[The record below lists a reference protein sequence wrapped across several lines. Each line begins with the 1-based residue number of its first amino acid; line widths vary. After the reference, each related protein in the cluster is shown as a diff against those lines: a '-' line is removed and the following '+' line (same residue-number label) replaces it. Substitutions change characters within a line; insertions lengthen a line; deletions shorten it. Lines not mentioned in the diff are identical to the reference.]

1 MFTGTIQNIL
11 GEILW
16 HSITRD
22 TTLQAVSRQH
32 LDEVTRVLKKY
43 NNSRLSFGR
52 KLQVLE
58 VAAYAHTTG
67 YQLAKLIDAD
77 VTLTDISIDTLAL
90 GKTIAAEENIDGTSV
105 IRIAADFHDLP
116 FETGC
121 FDLVYIASALHHTWN
136 WQQVLGELI
145 RVTASAGLLF
155 IENEPCARELCF
167 YKFRTNRADQYCE
180 LERHLASVGFLR
192 TFSEPYLGSRPEE
205 LFGMVENQ
213 TMPLDEIIK
222 LVSDSGDIKEL
233 VLMSDICMGE
243 FENQLIEARHKGLEY
258 IRNLIR
264 RKLIEALAL
273 AQQYLGKNEIEIGY
287 SLPDVDEILELSEK
301 VSASIDALD
310 QNKKSEL
317 YKLGLAKLFG
327 ASIKIV
333 MKKHGQPK
341 LVHAPLK
348 YNWGVRKDVIMG
360 YPQYVQSVLNGTVDL
375 LPDIQRAN
383 IPTIQTSFPQS
394 EWNIYQDDAG
404 VRSISPLTQNAY
416 IQCHQYKRL
425 HHLLILLRIYAVY
438 DGNPFQLFLKSGDAC
453 LTKASLKIYQTG
465 SYLLRAQIDSDA
477 GLLKLTFS
485 TEYLNKFANMEQI
498 KNPIYNISAA
508 RICGI

>member
-22 TTLQAVSRQH
+22 TTLQAVSKQH
-32 LDEVTRVLKKY
+32 MVEVIRVLKKY
-43 NNSRLSFGR
+43 NNRRLSFER
-52 KLQVLE
+52 KIRVLE

-90 GKTIAAEENIDGTSV
+90 GKTIAAEENIDDTSV

-116 FETGC
+116 FETGSY
-121 FDLVYIASALHHTWN
+121 DLVYIASALHHTWS

-145 RVTASAGLLF
+145 RVTAAAGLLF

-167 YKFRTNRADQYCE
+167 YKFRTNRDDQYCE
-180 LERHLASVGFLR
+180 LERHLANVGFLR

-213 TMPLDEIIK
+213 TMPLDDIIK
-222 LVSDSGDIKEL
+222 LVSNSGDIKEL
-233 VLMSDICMGE
+233 VLMPDICMGE
-243 FENQLIEARHKGLEY
+243 FENQLIEARHKGLDY
-258 IRNLIR
+258 IRNLIQK
-264 RKLIEALAL
+264 KLIEALAM

-287 SLPDVDEILELSEK
+287 SLPDAEEILKLSEK
-301 VSASIDALD
+301 VSFSIDALER
-310 QNKKSEL
+310 NENSEL
-317 YKLGLAKLFG
+317 YRLGLAKLFG

-333 MKKHGQPK
+333 MKKHGQAK
-341 LVHAPLK
+341 LVNAPLK
-348 YNWGVRKDVIMG
+348 YNWGIRKDVIMG
-360 YPQYVQSVLNGTVDL
+360 YPQNVQSVLNGTVDL

-383 IPTIQTSFPQS
+383 IPTIQMSFPQS
-394 EWNIYQDDAG
+394 EWSIYQDDVG
-404 VRSISPLTQNAY
+404 VRSIYPLAQNAY
-416 IQCHQYKRL
+416 IQFHQYKRL
-425 HHLLILLRIYAVY
+425 NHLLILLRIYAVY
-438 DGNPFQLFLKSGDAC
+438 DGKPFQLFLKSGDAC
-453 LTKASLKIYQTG
+453 SAKASLQIYQTG
-465 SYLLRAQIDSDA
+465 SYLLRAQIDNHAD
-477 GLLKLTFS
+477 LLKLTLS
-485 TEYLNKFANMEQI
+485 TEYLENMANIEQI

-508 RICGI
+508 RVCGI